1 MAEMMTG
8 FCAICGTGQTM
19 QAETQEEAD
28 RKATQTCNC
37 PEGKPERIR
46 RDFRRK
52 IRASAAEYKEKEIT
66 PLDDET
72 VRIVMELADLVIAG
86 RLNVATITW
95 EEQEIEIKRTASGLK
110 FSRKK
115 RLEVNVE
122 CKVDQ

>member
-8 FCAICGTGQTM
+8 FCTACGTGQTV

-28 RKATQTCNC
+28 RKATETCKC
-37 PEGKPERIR
+37 TEGKPERIR
-46 RDFRRK
+46 WEFRRK
-52 IRASAAEYKEKEIT
+52 IKASASEYKEKEIT

-72 VRIVMELADLVIAG
+72 VRIVLELADLVIAG
-86 RLNVATITW
+86 RLNVATIAW

-115 RLEVNVE
+115 RLEVSIE
-122 CKVDQ
+122 CKTDE

>member
-1 MAEMMTG
+1 MSRMMTG
-8 FCAICGTGQTM
+8 FCAVCGTGQTT

-28 RKATQTCNC
+28 RKATETCNC
-37 PEGKPERIR
+37 PKGKPERIR

-52 IRASAAEYKEKEIT
+52 IRDSAAEHKEKEIT

-72 VRIVMELADLVIAG
+72 VRIVLELADLVIAG

-95 EEQEIEIKRTASGLK
+95 EEQEIEIKRTSSGLK

-115 RLEVNVE
+115 RLEVTIE